1 MKIDSLLGDTPRAM
15 PGRVALDDGARSITY
30 AQLVTLVTQEAQ
42 FLLAGQGLRFGLLA
56 DNGCGWAIAD
66 LAIHHLH
73 RLNVPLPAWFAWAQL
88 QHVVRDAGIDT
99 LVTDRPDD
107 ALEIW
112 PEFSVLAISPFSG
125 LTVLRRTV
133 DAQTRPAV
141 PFGTAKVTYTSG
153 STAEPK
159 GVCLSTATLNCVSR
173 SLVNASSSLGIRRHL
188 CLMPLATLLENIAG
202 IHAALRAGATCL
214 VPSLA
219 RSGMSFGGID
229 PQRLIQTIVRTQPE
243 SIVLVPEL
251 LRLLVRAAQ
260 GGVQLPA
267 SLKFIAVGGAAVSR
281 SLLDEAA
288 DAGLPVFEGYG
299 LSECAS
305 VVCLNTPQHQRR
317 GSVGRPLSH
326 VRLSLDKAGQII
338 VEGAV
343 MSGYLGDPPRQGPT
357 KIMTGDLGELD
368 EDGFLY
374 VRGRTKNIFITS
386 MGRNVSPEWVESEL
400 AHEPVIRHAIAFGE
414 AQAAVTALLSPAR
427 PDVPADAIQAAVER
441 ANARLPAH
449 ARIGRWI
456 RMAEPPSYSNGL
468 LTANGRVRREQALA
482 QYRTLLNAAS

>member
-1 MKIDSLLGDTPRAM
+1 VKIESLLGDTPRVL
-15 PGRVALDDGARSITY
+15 PGQVALDDGARAITY
-30 AQLVTLVTQEAQ
+30 SQLATLVAQEAR

-56 DNGCGWAIAD
+56 DNGCAWAIAD

-73 RLNVPLPAWFAWAQL
+73 RLNVPLPGWFTWSQL
-88 QHVVRDAGIDT
+88 QHVVTDAGIDT

-112 PEFSVLAISPFSG
+112 PEFRVQAVSPFSG
-125 LTVLRRTV
+125 LTVLQRKIE
-133 DAQTRPAV
+133 AEMRPAV

-188 CLMPLATLLENIAG
+188 CLMPLPTLLENIAG

-219 RSGMSFGGID
+219 QSGMSFGGID
-229 PQRLIQTIVRTQPE
+229 PQRLLQTVVRAQPE
-243 SIVLVPEL
+243 SVVLVPEL

-260 GGVQLPA
+260 SGMQLPA
-267 SLKFIAVGGAAVSR
+267 SLKFIAVGGATVSR

-305 VVCLNTPQHQRR
+305 VVCLNTPHQQRR

-326 VRLSLDKAGQII
+326 VRVSLDQSGQIM

-343 MSGYLGDPPRQGPT
+343 MSGYLGDPSHEGPT
-357 KIMTGDLGELD
+357 RILTGDLGELD

-386 MGRNVSPEWVESEL
+386 LGRNVSPEWVESEL

-414 AQAAVTALLSPAR
+414 AQPAVTALLSPAR
-427 PDVPADAIQAAVER
+427 QDVSGDALQAAVER
-441 ANARLPAH
+441 ANARLPAY

-456 RMAEPPSYSNGL
+456 RMSEPPSFSNGL

-482 QYRTLLNAAS
+482 QYRTVLNAAS